1 MCGCKNKN
9 LTPQSVRKTNVYQA
23 SASNQVKLDAVEEL
37 RKRID
42 AKKNT
47 PSIATTPSPITN
59 KEFIDKVQKALN
71 KNIQGS

>member
-37 RKRID
+37 RKRIN
-42 AKKNT
+42 AKAKST
-47 PSIATTPSPITN
+47 SIATTPSPVTN
-59 KEFIDKVQKALN
+59 KEFIDKVQKALS
-71 KNIQGS
+71 KNLQGS